1 MRGIIWF
8 VLGIT
13 LSCEDATTVEVS
25 KSTNQTKKPMINAIT
40 IRYHSDDT
48 DYKNDGMLLRTSS
61 NKEPLS
67 GLVFWSYENGQL
79 AYERNYKDGL
89 LHGIS
94 KSWYENGQR
103 SSVGNFLNEKLNG
116 SVKAWGINGDLEY
129 DRDYEKGNCIR
140 GCLE

>member
-1 MRGIIWF
+1 
-8 VLGIT
+8 
-13 LSCEDATTVEVS
+13 
-25 KSTNQTKKPMINAIT
+25 MINTIT
-40 IRYHSDDT
+40 IRYHSGDT

-67 GLVFWSYENGQL
+67 GLVFWSYQNGQL

-94 KSWYENGQR
+94 KSWYENGQL
-103 SSVGNFLNEKLNG
+103 SSLGNFLNEKLND
-116 SVKAWGINGDLEY
+116 SVKAWDVNGNLEY
-129 DRDYEKGNCIR
+129 DRDYEMGNCIR